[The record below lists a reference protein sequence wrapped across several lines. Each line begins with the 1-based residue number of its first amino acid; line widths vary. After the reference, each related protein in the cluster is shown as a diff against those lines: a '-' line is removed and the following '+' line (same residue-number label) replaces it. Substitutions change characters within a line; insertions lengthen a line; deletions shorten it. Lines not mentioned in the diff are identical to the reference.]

1 MHIQFFKGNKPLIT
15 LEDIARKAGVS
26 HSTVSRAL
34 ADSSLVNEETKE
46 RIQLLAKEFGY
57 QVNQVARNLKTRST
71 QTIGLIVPEV
81 LNPYYPKLIQRV
93 ADLVR
98 ESGYS
103 LQLHLSGSHQESEAT
118 CISNLREN
126 RADGILLVT
135 AENGLV
141 ARDQVN
147 ALVSAGIPIVL
158 MGWVENADHIDLV
171 TGDDAKGGAE
181 LAKHLINFGHTNIAI
196 VGKPA
201 HRGKFDRVFGFLDSI
216 QKAGLTVPDEM
227 VVEAEN
233 DDEVLTGVQ
242 ALLSLPEPPT
252 AIFAYQDSLAASV
265 YKHLSNAGISIPDE
279 MTVVGFDDIDL
290 ASFLSPQLTT
300 VGGHIEPL
308 ATEFVKL
315 LIDRIR
321 NQNEGHEPMHII
333 AVPKVIVR
341 SSSAPPRITV
351 LAKQIA
357 I

>member
-1 MHIQFFKGNKPLIT
+1 LGAETLIT

-34 ADSSLVNEETKE
+34 ADSPLVNAETKE
-46 RIQLLAKEFGY
+46 RIQVMAKDFGY

-71 QTIGLIVPEV
+71 RTIGLIVPEV

-93 ADLVR
+93 ADLVK
-98 ESGYS
+98 EAGFS
-103 LQLHLSGSHQESEAT
+103 LQLHLSGSNQESEAA

-135 AENGLV
+135 AELGLV

-147 ALVSAGIPIVL
+147 SLVAAGIPIVL
-158 MGWVENADHIDLV
+158 MGWVEDADHIDLV
-171 TGDDAKGGAE
+171 TGDDAKGAAE
-181 LAKHLINFGHTNIAI
+181 LARHLISLGHSKIAI

-201 HRGKFDRVFGFLDSI
+201 HRGKFDRVLGFIDSI
-216 QKAGLTVPDEM
+216 QSSGLTIPHEM
-227 VVEAEN
+227 VIEAEN
-233 DDEVLTGVQ
+233 DEEVLAGVQ
-242 ALLSLPEPPT
+242 TLLSLPEPPT

-265 YKHLSNAGISIPDE
+265 YKHLGNAGISIPDE
-279 MTVVGFDDIDL
+279 MTVVGFDDIEL

-308 ATEFVKL
+308 ASEFVKL

-321 NQNEGHEPMHII
+321 NHNEGQEPKHHIE
-333 AVPKVIVR
+333 VPKVIVR
-341 SSSAPPRITV
+341 SSSAPPRTTV
-351 LAKQIA
+351 LAKQIE